1 LYILGVCNAGVS
13 GATLLRGGR
22 VIASVNEERYTRI
35 KNHRTFPERS
45 IRYCLKEAK
54 IEVEDVDWVACGAWG
69 GIDETYLPRFLA
81 DVTETIANNSL
92 SRQLIVDRTRTAI
105 QRDHGFRRE
114 LAEGLVGMGFRLSRT
129 VYYDHHLSHAYTAF
143 YPSHFDS
150 ALVLTMD
157 GRGDF
162 KSATISRASR
172 QSGIELLDSTSMFDS
187 LGFFYAFATRHLGFT
202 PDRHEGK
209 VTGLAAFGDPSVCTE
224 TLRRMIDYRGRIVAN
239 VGPCFS
245 PFLTGRAP
253 EIEDALAGRSR
264 EDVAAGAQH
273 LLEEITIAY
282 LREFLAQTKLRN
294 VCLAGGVFGNVK
306 LNQRILELD
315 EVDDIYVFPQMGDG
329 GNAFG
334 GALIRLYELGESL
347 EHPLQD
353 VYLGPRYSDAEI
365 LAAVSAFADEVQ
377 SVPLE
382 RYTLTRIAR
391 EIAGGAVVGLFT
403 GRMEYGPRALGART
417 VLARATEKNITAVLN
432 RRLNRSEFMPFAPVT
447 LEEEADTYYK
457 GWRSEQLASRFMTVC
472 YECTERANRE
482 TPGIVHVD
490 NTARP
495 QVIARAAN
503 PLYYDIVR
511 EYRGLTGIPTVIN
524 TSFNNH
530 EEPIVCSPEDAIK
543 SLLID
548 NVDYVVMESQVVSR
562 KKQD

>member
-1 LYILGVCNAGVS
+1 VS
-13 GATLLRGGR
+13 GATLLRDGR

-45 IRYCLKEAK
+45 IRYCLQEAN
-54 IEVEDVDWVACGAWG
+54 IGVGDVEWVACGAWG

-81 DVTETIANNSL
+81 DVTETVARNGAA
-92 SRQLIVDRTRTAI
+92 RQLIVDRARTAI
-105 QRDHGFRRE
+105 ERDHGFRRE
-114 LAEGLVGMGFRLSRT
+114 LAEGLVDMGFHPSRT

-143 YPSHFDS
+143 YPSPFDS

-162 KSATISRASR
+162 KSATISKGNRD
-172 QSGIELLDSTSMFDS
+172 SGIELLDSTTMYDS
-187 LGFFYAFATRHLGFT
+187 LGFFYAFVTRHLGFT

-209 VTGLAAFGDPSVCTE
+209 VTGLAAFGDPQVCTG
-224 TLRRMIDYRGRIVAN
+224 TFRRMIDYRDRIVAN

-253 EIEDALAGRSR
+253 EIEEALTGCSR
-264 EDVAAGAQH
+264 EDMAAGAQH

-282 LREFLAQTKLRN
+282 LREFLTRTQLRN

-306 LNQRILELD
+306 LNQRILELS

-334 GALIRLYELGESL
+334 GALIRLYELGGSF
-347 EHPLQD
+347 EHPLRN
-353 VYLGPRYSDAEI
+353 VYLGPRYSEEEI
-365 LAAVSAFADEVQ
+365 LAAVSAFGDEVQ
-377 SVPLE
+377 SVPIAE
-382 RYTLTRIAR
+382 YTLSRIAR
-391 EIAGGAVVGLFT
+391 EIADGAVVGLFT

-447 LEEEADTYYK
+447 LEEEAHTYYK
-457 GWRSEQLASRFMTVC
+457 GWRTEQLASRFMTVC
-472 YECTERANRE
+472 YECTERANHE
-482 TPGIVHVD
+482 TPGVVHVD

-495 QVIARAAN
+495 QVIARPDN

-511 EYRGLTGIPTVIN
+511 EYFALTGIPTVIN

-562 KKQD
+562 RARG